1 MRLLIGIILGIA
13 ICSFYPNLPKQAF
26 VGVKN
31 LAIETGVRD
40 SAVNALIEIK

>member
-1 MRLLIGIILGIA
+1 MILGIA

-40 SAVNALIEIK
+40 SAVNTLKEMK